1 MDKLTERLETIWRTA
16 YSELSDTDFYLQIGI
31 VALALAIGCIIG
43 AYVIRHV
50 RFFRSEPHPGVLFD
64 LRSAL
69 YRAHALVQPVTAAIA
84 LGIATPISAG
94 LLGEAW
100 LPRAA
105 QGVAFI
111 FVVYSLAI
119 HLIRNATIVALLKWI
134 GLPIAVLYSMG
145 LLADVIQYLDSVSI
159 ELGNIKL
166 SVYAVLRTL
175 IFGFVLFWFGRLSNN
190 TGQRVIRSRET
201 IEPGTREVIAK
212 LFEIAIFV
220 IIFLLLLNIMGIDLT
235 ALAVFGGALGVGLGF
250 GLQQIASNF
259 ISGIII
265 LLDRSIAIGDFIQLE
280 DGRSGRLRELTM
292 RSATLETYDGKDI
305 MVPNEKF
312 ITTSFTNWTHN
323 NQLQRYPINFDVAYG
338 TDLEKMFPILRE
350 VIASHPKVIS
360 GDDLPVELR
369 PDAEIAK
376 FGDSGINIL
385 VEFWMEGVDDGENRV
400 GADLLFMI
408 WKALKENGIRIPF
421 PQREIRILNEQ
432 DRGEAGRPD
441 APTRSL

>member
-441 APTRSL
+441 APARSL